1 MKRTIGIVVVVGL
14 CLLVIGLAVRMKN
27 QRLVYYGSGMDPTI
41 KSGSFIKMDRT
52 AYNSASPRRGDIVSV
67 QQSQMLILRVVGT
80 PGERIEVRGGVTYI
94 NGKRL
99 VEPYAKPGGRDVFPT
114 KLSSD
119 EYFLLGDNR
128 GKANDSG
135 NYGPVKKNSI
145 IGKVKL

>member
-1 MKRTIGIVVVVGL
+1 M
-14 CLLVIGLAVRMKN
+14 CLLVLGLAVGMKN
-27 QRLVYYGSGMDPTI
+27 KRLNYYGAGMSPTI
-41 KSGSFIKMDRT
+41 ESGTQITMDRT
-52 AYNSASPRRGDIVSV
+52 AYNSASPKRGDIVAV
-67 QQSQMLILRVVGT
+67 QRSMMLILRVVGT
-80 PGERIEVRGGVTYI
+80 PGDRIEIRGGVTYI

-128 GKANDSG
+128 GKANDSS